1 MIQERG
7 HGGAC
12 PVTRAS
18 GSRRCLELGAGA
30 LVALVLVL
38 PCALAMLATAAA
50 RRVRPGA

>member
-1 MIQERG
+1 MIQDRG

-12 PVTRAS
+12 PVRRTS
-18 GSRRCLELGAGA
+18 GARRCLALGGGA

-38 PCALAMLATAAA
+38 PCALAMLASAAA